1 MMNRSVVV
9 GVSVALFVA
18 SVALITACTK
28 KSSNPVGP
36 VSGADVT
43 ITIVGIN
50 GNMSFSPNP
59 AAAKVGQKVAWRNNG
74 GTTHTATADGGAF
87 NTGGIADGGTSALIT
102 MGTAGAFGYHCSIHP
117 SMVATLNVN
126 P

>member
-1 MMNRSVVV
+1 MNRSVAVV
-9 GVSVALFVA
+9 LSAAVLLMAAVFIL
-18 SVALITACTK
+18 ACNK
-28 KSSNPVGP
+28 KSSNPVSP
-36 VSGADVT
+36 VPGADVT

-50 GNMSFSPNP
+50 GNMSYSPNP
-59 AAAKVGQKVAWRNNG
+59 STAKVGQKVAWRNNG

-87 NTGGIADGGTSALIT
+87 NTGSIANGGTSTPIT

-117 SMVATLNVN
+117 SMVGTLNVT

>member
-1 MMNRSVVV
+1 MNRSVAVV
-9 GVSVALFVA
+9 CSAAIILMAGVF
-18 SVALITACTK
+18 IQACNK
-28 KSSNPVGP
+28 NSSNPVSP
-36 VSGADVT
+36 VPGADVT

-59 AAAKVGQKVAWRNNG
+59 STAKVGQKVAWRNSG

-87 NTGGIADGGTSALIT
+87 NTGSIANGSTSTPIT
-102 MGTAGAFGYHCSIHP
+102 MGTAGAFGYHCSFHP
-117 SMVATLNVN
+117 SMVGTLNVT